1 MKQKKT
7 LKGADAVG
15 IKVKQDKS
23 LDKLSG
29 MVLFPDK
36 LKEANKVV
44 SRLKWN
50 A

>member
-1 MKQKKT
+1 MKTKKI

-15 IKVKQDKS
+15 VKVTQDKS
-23 LDKLSG
+23 FDKLSA

-36 LKEANKVV
+36 LKQANKVV
-44 SRLKWN
+44 TKLILQ